1 MPWKPGDADK
11 HKKGLTGAQK
21 KKWAKIAN
29 SARSSCLKKGG
40 SEKECDASA
49 IRIANSQVNVNLLI
63 YSESQPEYIPETRE
77 WEGKQYLIIPVV
89 MMTEGVHSGSHGAIY
104 HGPEELGKIVDSWNG
119 IPVTISHPINE
130 QGEFVSAN
138 DPSVLSSWAVGQI
151 FNAYMD
157 GVKLKAEAWIDV
169 QRLAAVSPETLT
181 KVQAG
186 EIIEVSVGIF
196 SDEEEIEGYW
206 NNEQYTAVAK
216 NYRPDHLALLP
227 GEVGA
232 CSVSDGCGVRTNKQ
246 KGGND
251 VEILKV
257 LKDLSK
263 KGLSVSPM
271 TNEVSFH
278 QIMDQLYSLVDG
290 KDTDSERFYLED
302 VYDNYFIYRKRA
314 IQRTNDEIS
323 SSEYVGLFKQNYQVG
338 ADDKVELVGD
348 PVEVKKNVT
357 FVTLKDEVNNNK
369 QKKEVKVMACV
380 KCPEKVEELITHSAT
395 HFEEADRD
403 WLNDLSEDKL
413 DKLIPKRVRTNNDTE
428 TMTLDKAKDFIQANM
443 KAEDRLSL
451 LTDDM
456 KSQYEA
462 GVKIYKEQRDETI
475 KSIMDNTEEGTW
487 TKDELEVMKL
497 DVLKKLEKSVKKSDS
512 TVHVNSTGGNGKDK
526 DSVEP
531 MLIPSMEFDKK

>member
-1 MPWKPGDADK
+1 MPWKISDVEK
-11 HKKGLTGAQK
+11 HKKGLTDSQK
-21 KKWAKIAN
+21 KKWVSIAN
-29 SARSSCLKKGG
+29 SARASCLKKGG

-49 IRIANSQVNVNLLI
+49 IRIANSQVNANLLT
-63 YSESQPEYIPETRE
+63 YSESQPDYTPEVRE
-77 WEGKQYLIIPVV
+77 WNGKQYLIIPVV

-104 HGPEELGKIVDSWNG
+104 HDPEELGKIVDSWNG
-119 IPVTISHPINE
+119 IPVTISHPTNE

-138 DPSVLSSWAVGQI
+138 NPSVLSSWAVGQI
-151 FNAYMD
+151 FNATMD

-169 QRLAAVSPETLT
+169 QRLASISPETLA

-186 EIIEVSVGIF
+186 EVIEVSVGIF

-206 NNEQYTAVAK
+206 NEEQYTAVAK

-232 CSVSDGCGVRTNKQ
+232 CSVNDGCGVRTNKQ

-271 TNEVSFH
+271 VNEVSFS
-278 QIMDQLYSLVDG
+278 QIMEQLYSLVDG

-314 IQRTNDEIS
+314 IQSTNGEIS

-338 ADDKVELVGD
+338 ADDKIELVGD

-369 QKKEVKVMACV
+369 QKKEVKVMACA
-380 KCPEKVEELITHSAT
+380 KCPEKVEELIAHSAT

-413 DKLIPKRVRTNNDTE
+413 DKLIPKRVRTNTDSE

-512 TVHVNSTGGNGKDK
+512 TVHVNSTGSNGKDN